1 MKLSNSPLVKAIWL
15 FVAVL
20 FVMFMFV
27 PLVKL
32 LALSLN
38 VGDALGLENYT
49 SILSSDGF
57 LQTMKNSFFV
67 ATMSALSA
75 TFLGFILAYTVH
87 WTNLPKIFK
96 QFIKLAALFPMLLP
110 TVTYG
115 FAIIYTFGKQGLLTQ
130 ILGFQLFED
139 IYGFYGMWLGYTIYT
154 LPIAFLLLNNTLQ
167 YLDKKFVVVSE
178 LMGDSPYRQFDM
190 TVVRPLIGTFAA
202 AMIQCFFL
210 AFTDFGIPA
219 SIGGQYSV
227 IATELYTQ
235 ILGASPSFEKG
246 AVVALFMLVPSIL
259 SIAILWYVARFNVR
273 YDSVEMIDLPTSKIK
288 DRVLAVLSSVI
299 LALLL
304 LVFAVIFIIPWIKS
318 WPYQMVFTTE
328 IVSEALE
335 SANLMRVYKNSL
347 LVAVLTAVFGTLITY
362 FSALLYERSSLFKLG
377 KFSIESSALVT
388 NTVPGM
394 VVGIAYLMV
403 FSGSAVAN
411 TIFIIVISNIIHYF
425 ATPYLMSKNA
435 LSKMNLGWETTAGL
449 LGDSWFASLRR
460 IVVPNSFFTL
470 IEVASFYFISAMVTI
485 SAVIFISGAKTM
497 VLTTK
502 IVELQHFARFDE
514 IFILSLMI
522 LLTNIGA
529 LMLFAIVRHIY
540 SKRLSGRAAIK
551 TKKKPKSMVISTS
564 S

>member
-57 LQTMKNSFFV
+57 LQTMHNSFFV

-87 WTNLPKIFK
+87 WTNLPKSFK

-154 LPIAFLLLNNTLQ
+154 LPIAFLLLNNTFQ

-273 YDSVEMIDLPTSKIK
+273 YDSVEMIYLPTSKIK

-299 LALLL
+299 LASLL

-347 LVAVLTAVFGTLITY
+347 LVAVLTAMFGTLITY

-449 LGDSWFASLRR
+449 LGDSWFTSLRR

-551 TKKKPKSMVISTS
+551 TKKKPKSMVVPTS

>member
-87 WTNLPKIFK
+87 WTNLPKSFK

-154 LPIAFLLLNNTLQ
+154 LPIAFLLLNNTFQ

-299 LALLL
+299 LASLL

-449 LGDSWFASLRR
+449 LGDSWFTSLRR

-540 SKRLSGRAAIK
+540 SKRLSGTTVIK
-551 TKKKPKSMVISTS
+551 TKKKPKSMVIPTS

>member
-57 LQTMKNSFFV
+57 LQTMQNSFFV

-87 WTNLPKIFK
+87 WTNLPKGFK

-139 IYGFYGMWLGYTIYT
+139 IYSFYGMWLGYTIYT
-154 LPIAFLLLNNTLQ
+154 LPIAFLLLNNTFQ

-449 LGDSWFASLRR
+449 LGDSWFVSLRR

-540 SKRLSGRAAIK
+540 SKRLYGTTAIK
-551 TKKKPKSMVISTS
+551 TKKKPKSMVVPTS

>member
-1 MKLSNSPLVKAIWL
+1 MKLSNPPLVKVIWL
-15 FVAVL
+15 FVSIL
-20 FVMFMFV
+20 FIAFMFV
-27 PLVKL
+27 PLVKM
-32 LALSLN
+32 LALSFN
-38 VGDALGLENYT
+38 VGDGLGLENYT
-49 SILSSDGF
+49 SIVNTDSFKQVML
-57 LQTMKNSFFV
+57 NSFSV
-67 ATMSALSA
+67 ATISALSA
-75 TFLGFILAYTVH
+75 TLLAFILAYTVH
-87 WTNLPKIFK
+87 WTNLPKGFK

-130 ILGFQLFED
+130 ILGFQLFEE

-154 LPIAFLLLNNTLQ
+154 LPIAFLLLNNTFQ
-167 YLDKKFVVVSE
+167 YLDKKFVIVSE
-178 LMGDSPYRQFDM
+178 LMGDSHLRQFDM
-190 TVVRPLIGTFAA
+190 TVIRPLIGTFAA
-202 AMIQCFFL
+202 ALIQCFFL

-219 SIGGQYSV
+219 SIGGQYNV

-246 AVVALFMLVPSIL
+246 AVVALFMLIPSIL
-259 SIAILWYVARFNVR
+259 SIAILWYVARFNIR
-273 YDSVEMIDLPTSKIK
+273 YDSVEHIDLPSSKIK

-299 LALLL
+299 LASLL

-318 WPYQMVFTTE
+318 WPYQMEFSTE
-328 IVSEALE
+328 IVSKVLE

-362 FSALLYERSSLFKLG
+362 FSALLYERSNLFKLG

-425 ATPYLMSKNA
+425 STPYLMSKNA

-449 LGDSWFASLRR
+449 LGDSWFTSLRR
-460 IVVPNSFFTL
+460 IVIPNSFFTL

-522 LLTNIGA
+522 LVTNIGA
-529 LMLFAIVRHIY
+529 LILFAIIRHIH
-540 SKRLSGRAAIK
+540 SKRFYGTTKITAETTVTATAA
-551 TKKKPKSMVISTS
+551 
-564 S
+564 

>member
-1 MKLSNSPLVKAIWL
+1 MKLSNSPLIKAIWL

-57 LQTMKNSFFV
+57 LQTMQNSFFV

-87 WTNLPKIFK
+87 WTNLPKSFK

-154 LPIAFLLLNNTLQ
+154 LPIAFLLLNNTFQ

-246 AVVALFMLVPSIL
+246 AVAALFMLVPSIL

-299 LALLL
+299 LASLL

-449 LGDSWFASLRR
+449 LGDSWFTSLRR

-540 SKRLSGRAAIK
+540 SNRLSGTTVIK
-551 TKKKPKSMVISTS
+551 TKKKPKSMVIPTS

>member
-57 LQTMKNSFFV
+57 LQTMQNSFFV
-67 ATMSALSA
+67 AAMSALSA

-87 WTNLPKIFK
+87 WSNLPKGFK

-154 LPIAFLLLNNTLQ
+154 LPIAFLLLNNTFQ

-219 SIGGQYSV
+219 SIGGLYSV

-299 LALLL
+299 LASLL

>member
-87 WTNLPKIFK
+87 WTNLPKSFK

-154 LPIAFLLLNNTLQ
+154 LPIAFLLLNNTFQ

-299 LALLL
+299 LASLL

-449 LGDSWFASLRR
+449 LGDSWFTSLRR

-551 TKKKPKSMVISTS
+551 TKKKPKSMVVPTS

>member
-57 LQTMKNSFFV
+57 LQTMQNSFFV

-87 WTNLPKIFK
+87 WTNLPKGFK

-154 LPIAFLLLNNTLQ
+154 LPIAFLLLNNTFQ

-299 LALLL
+299 LASLL

-449 LGDSWFASLRR
+449 LGDSWFVSLRR

>member
-87 WTNLPKIFK
+87 WTNLPKSFK

-154 LPIAFLLLNNTLQ
+154 LPIAFLLLNNTFQ

-299 LALLL
+299 LASLL

-328 IVSEALE
+328 MVSEALE

-449 LGDSWFASLRR
+449 LGDSWFTSLRR

-522 LLTNIGA
+522 LLTNIAA

-540 SKRLSGRAAIK
+540 SKRLSGTTAIK
-551 TKKKPKSMVISTS
+551 TKKKPKSMVVPTS

>member
-87 WTNLPKIFK
+87 WTNLPKSFK

-154 LPIAFLLLNNTLQ
+154 LPIAFLLLNNTFQ

-299 LALLL
+299 LASLL

-449 LGDSWFASLRR
+449 LGDSWFTSLRR

-529 LMLFAIVRHIY
+529 LILFAIVRHIY
-540 SKRLSGRAAIK
+540 SKRLSGTTVIK
-551 TKKKPKSMVISTS
+551 TKKKPKSMVVPTS

>member
-1 MKLSNSPLVKAIWL
+1 MKLSNSPLIKAIWL

-57 LQTMKNSFFV
+57 LQTMQNSFFV

-87 WTNLPKIFK
+87 WTNLPKSFK

-154 LPIAFLLLNNTLQ
+154 LPIAFLLLNNTFQ

-299 LALLL
+299 LASLL

-449 LGDSWFASLRR
+449 LGDSWFTSLRR

-540 SKRLSGRAAIK
+540 SKRLSGTTVIK
-551 TKKKPKSMVISTS
+551 TKKKPKSMVIPTS

>member
-154 LPIAFLLLNNTLQ
+154 LPIAFLLLNNTFQ

>member
-57 LQTMKNSFFV
+57 LQTMQNSFFV

-87 WTNLPKIFK
+87 WTNLPKSFK

-154 LPIAFLLLNNTLQ
+154 LPIAFLLLNNTFQ

-299 LALLL
+299 LASLL

-449 LGDSWFASLRR
+449 LGDSWFTSLRR

>member
-87 WTNLPKIFK
+87 WTNLPKSFK

-154 LPIAFLLLNNTLQ
+154 LPIAFLLLNNTFQ

-299 LALLL
+299 LASLL

-540 SKRLSGRAAIK
+540 SKRLSGTTATK
-551 TKKKPKSMVISTS
+551 TKKKPKSMVVPTYS
-564 S
+564 

>member
-87 WTNLPKIFK
+87 WTNLPKSFK

-115 FAIIYTFGKQGLLTQ
+115 FAIIYTFGKQGLLIQ
-130 ILGFQLFED
+130 IIGFQLFED

-154 LPIAFLLLNNTLQ
+154 LPIAFLLLNNTFQ

-299 LALLL
+299 LASLL

-362 FSALLYERSSLFKLG
+362 FSALLYERSSLFKMG

-449 LGDSWFASLRR
+449 LGDSWFVSLRR

-529 LMLFAIVRHIY
+529 LMLFAMVRHIY

-551 TKKKPKSMVISTS
+551 T
-564 S
+564 

>member
-38 VGDALGLENYT
+38 VGDTLGLENYT

-57 LQTMKNSFFV
+57 LQTMQNSFFV

-87 WTNLPKIFK
+87 WTNLPKSFK

-154 LPIAFLLLNNTLQ
+154 LPIAFLLLNNTFQ

-299 LALLL
+299 LASLL

-449 LGDSWFASLRR
+449 LGDSWFTSLRR

-551 TKKKPKSMVISTS
+551 TKKKPKSMVVPTS

>member
-87 WTNLPKIFK
+87 WSNLPKGFK

-154 LPIAFLLLNNTLQ
+154 LPIAFLLLNNTFQ

-299 LALLL
+299 LASLL

-449 LGDSWFASLRR
+449 LGDSWFTSLRR

-551 TKKKPKSMVISTS
+551 TKKKPKSMVVPTS

>member
-20 FVMFMFV
+20 FAMFMFV

-57 LQTMKNSFFV
+57 LQTMQNSFFV

-87 WTNLPKIFK
+87 WTNLPKGFK

-154 LPIAFLLLNNTLQ
+154 LPIAFLLLNNTFQ

-299 LALLL
+299 LASLL

-449 LGDSWFASLRR
+449 LGDSWFVSLRR

-551 TKKKPKSMVISTS
+551 TKKKPKSMVVPTS

>member
-87 WTNLPKIFK
+87 WTNLPKSFK

-154 LPIAFLLLNNTLQ
+154 LPIAFLLLNNTFQ

-299 LALLL
+299 LASLL

-449 LGDSWFASLRR
+449 LGDSWFTSLRR

-540 SKRLSGRAAIK
+540 SKRLSGRAVIK
-551 TKKKPKSMVISTS
+551 TKKKPKSMVVPTS

>member
-20 FVMFMFV
+20 FVMFMFM

-87 WTNLPKIFK
+87 WTNLPKSFK

-154 LPIAFLLLNNTLQ
+154 LPIAFLLLNNTFQ

-190 TVVRPLIGTFAA
+190 TVVRPLISTFAA

-288 DRVLAVLSSVI
+288 DHILAVLSSVI
-299 LALLL
+299 LASLL
-304 LVFAVIFIIPWIKS
+304 LVFAVILIIPWIKS

-449 LGDSWFASLRR
+449 LGDSWFTSLRR

-540 SKRLSGRAAIK
+540 SKRLSGTTAIK
-551 TKKKPKSMVISTS
+551 TKKKPKSMVVPTS

>member
-57 LQTMKNSFFV
+57 LQTMQNSFFV
-67 ATMSALSA
+67 AAMSALSA

-87 WTNLPKIFK
+87 WTNLPKSFK

-154 LPIAFLLLNNTLQ
+154 LPIAFLLLNNTFQ

-299 LALLL
+299 LASLL

>member
-1 MKLSNSPLVKAIWL
+1 MKLSNPPLVKVIWL
-15 FVAVL
+15 FVSIL
-20 FVMFMFV
+20 FIAFMFV
-27 PLVKL
+27 PLVKM
-32 LALSLN
+32 LALSFN
-38 VGDALGLENYT
+38 VGDGLGLENYT
-49 SILSSDGF
+49 SIISTDSFKQIML
-57 LQTMKNSFFV
+57 NSFSV
-67 ATMSALSA
+67 ATISALSA
-75 TFLGFILAYTVH
+75 TLLAFVLAYTVH
-87 WTNLPKIFK
+87 WTNLPKGFK

-130 ILGFQLFED
+130 ILGFQLFEE

-154 LPIAFLLLNNTLQ
+154 LPIAFLLLNNTFQ
-167 YLDKKFVVVSE
+167 YLDKKFVIVSE
-178 LMGDSPYRQFDM
+178 LMGDSHLRQFDM
-190 TVVRPLIGTFAA
+190 TVIRPLIGTFAA
-202 AMIQCFFL
+202 ALIQCFFL

-219 SIGGQYSV
+219 SIGGQYNV

-246 AVVALFMLVPSIL
+246 AVVALFMLIPSVL
-259 SIAILWYVARFNVR
+259 SIAILWYVARFNIR
-273 YDSVEMIDLPTSKIK
+273 YDSVEHIDLPSSKIK
-288 DRVLAVLSSVI
+288 DRVLAVISSVI
-299 LALLL
+299 LASLL

-318 WPYQMVFTTE
+318 WPYQMEFSTE
-328 IVSEALE
+328 IVSKVLE

-362 FSALLYERSSLFKLG
+362 FSALLYERSNLFKLG

-425 ATPYLMSKNA
+425 STPYLMSKNA

-449 LGDSWFASLRR
+449 LGDSWFTSLRR
-460 IVVPNSFFTL
+460 IVIPNSFFTL

-522 LLTNIGA
+522 LMTNICA
-529 LMLFAIVRHIY
+529 LILFAIIRHIH
-540 SKRLSGRAAIK
+540 SKRFYGIKKITAETTVTATAA
-551 TKKKPKSMVISTS
+551 
-564 S
+564 

>member
-1 MKLSNSPLVKAIWL
+1 MKLSNQPLVKLIWL
-15 FVAVL
+15 FVSIL
-20 FVMFMFV
+20 FIAFMFV
-27 PLVKL
+27 PLVKM
-32 LALSLN
+32 LALSFN
-38 VGDALGLENYT
+38 VGDGFGLENYT
-49 SILSSDGF
+49 SIINTDSFKQVVL
-57 LQTMKNSFFV
+57 NSFSI
-67 ATMSALSA
+67 ATISALSA
-75 TFLGFILAYTVH
+75 TLLAFILAYTVH
-87 WTNLPKIFK
+87 WTNLPKGFK

-130 ILGFQLFED
+130 ILGFQLFEE

-154 LPIAFLLLNNTLQ
+154 LPIAFLLLNNTFQ
-167 YLDKKFVVVSE
+167 YLDKKFVIVSE
-178 LMGDSPYRQFDM
+178 LMGDSHLRQFDM

-219 SIGGQYSV
+219 SIGGQYNV

-246 AVVALFMLVPSIL
+246 AVVALFMLIPSVF
-259 SIAILWYVARFNVR
+259 SIAILWYVARFNIR
-273 YDSVEMIDLPTSKIK
+273 YDSVENIDLPSSKIK
-288 DRVLAVLSSVI
+288 DRVLAVLSSAI
-299 LALLL
+299 LGSLL

-318 WPYQMVFTTE
+318 WPYQMEFSTE
-328 IVSEALE
+328 IVSQVLD

-425 ATPYLMSKNA
+425 STPYLMSKNA

-449 LGDSWFASLRR
+449 LGDSWFTSLRR
-460 IVVPNSFFTL
+460 IVIPNSFFTL

-522 LLTNIGA
+522 LVTNICA
-529 LMLFAIVRHIY
+529 LILFAIIRHIH
-540 SKRLSGRAAIK
+540 SKRFYGTTKVTAETAVTATAA
-551 TKKKPKSMVISTS
+551 
-564 S
+564 

>member
-1 MKLSNSPLVKAIWL
+1 MKLSNPPLVKVIWL
-15 FVAVL
+15 FASIL
-20 FVMFMFV
+20 FIAFIFV
-27 PLVKL
+27 PLVKM
-32 LALSLN
+32 LALSFN
-38 VGDALGLENYT
+38 VGDGLGLENYT
-49 SILSSDGF
+49 SIINTDSFKQVML
-57 LQTMKNSFFV
+57 NSFSV
-67 ATMSALSA
+67 ATISALSA
-75 TFLGFILAYTVH
+75 TLLAFILAYTVH
-87 WTNLPKIFK
+87 WTNLPKGFK

-115 FAIIYTFGKQGLLTQ
+115 FTIIYTFGKQGLLTQ
-130 ILGFQLFED
+130 IIGFQLFEE

-154 LPIAFLLLNNTLQ
+154 LPIAFLLLNNTFQ
-167 YLDKKFVVVSE
+167 YLDKKFVIVSE
-178 LMGDSPYRQFDM
+178 LMGDSHLRQFDM
-190 TVVRPLIGTFAA
+190 TVIRPLIGTFAA
-202 AMIQCFFL
+202 ALIQCFFL

-219 SIGGQYSV
+219 SIGGQYNV

-246 AVVALFMLVPSIL
+246 AVVALFMLIPSVL
-259 SIAILWYVARFNVR
+259 SIAILWYVARFNIR
-273 YDSVEMIDLPTSKIK
+273 YDSVENIDLPSSKIK
-288 DRVLAVLSSVI
+288 DWALAVLSSAI
-299 LALLL
+299 LVSLLL
-304 LVFAVIFIIPWIKS
+304 IFAVIFIIPWIKS
-318 WPYQMVFTTE
+318 WPYRIEFSTEMVSQ
-328 IVSEALE
+328 VLD

-362 FSALLYERSSLFKLG
+362 FSALLYERTSLFKLG

-425 ATPYLMSKNA
+425 STPYLMSKNA

-449 LGDSWFASLRR
+449 LGDSWFTSLRR
-460 IVVPNSFFTL
+460 IVIPNSFFTL

-514 IFILSLMI
+514 IFILSLMV
-522 LLTNIGA
+522 LVTNMCA
-529 LMLFAIVRHIY
+529 LILFAIIRHIHSRRFY
-540 SKRLSGRAAIK
+540 GTTKLTAKIAITATAA
-551 TKKKPKSMVISTS
+551 
-564 S
+564 

>member
-87 WTNLPKIFK
+87 WTNLPKSFK

-154 LPIAFLLLNNTLQ
+154 LPIAFLLLNNTFQ

-299 LALLL
+299 LASLL

-540 SKRLSGRAAIK
+540 SKRLSGTTVIK
-551 TKKKPKSMVISTS
+551 TKKKPKSMVIPTS

>member
-20 FVMFMFV
+20 FVMFMFM

-32 LALSLN
+32 LVMSLN

-57 LQTMKNSFFV
+57 LQTMQNSFFV

-87 WTNLPKIFK
+87 WTNLPKGFK

-130 ILGFQLFED
+130 ILGFQLFEG

-154 LPIAFLLLNNTLQ
+154 LPIAFLLLNNTFQ

-449 LGDSWFASLRR
+449 LGDSWFVSLRR

-529 LMLFAIVRHIY
+529 LMLFAMVRHIY

-551 TKKKPKSMVISTS
+551 TKKKPKSMVVPTS

>member
-154 LPIAFLLLNNTLQ
+154 LPIAFLLLNNTFQ

-227 IATELYTQ
+227 IATELYIQ

-299 LALLL
+299 LASLL

-449 LGDSWFASLRR
+449 LGDSWFTSLRR

>member
-87 WTNLPKIFK
+87 WTNLPKSFK

-154 LPIAFLLLNNTLQ
+154 LPIAFLLLNNTFQ

-299 LALLL
+299 LASLL

-449 LGDSWFASLRR
+449 LGDSWFTSLRR

-540 SKRLSGRAAIK
+540 SKRLSGTAAIK
-551 TKKKPKSMVISTS
+551 TKKKPKSMVVPTS

>member
-57 LQTMKNSFFV
+57 LQTMQNSFFV

-87 WTNLPKIFK
+87 WTNLPKSFK

-154 LPIAFLLLNNTLQ
+154 LPIAFLLLNNTFQ

-299 LALLL
+299 LASLL

-328 IVSEALE
+328 MVSEALE

-449 LGDSWFASLRR
+449 LGDSWFTSLRR

-551 TKKKPKSMVISTS
+551 TKKKPKSMVVPTS

>member
-32 LALSLN
+32 LVMSLN

-87 WTNLPKIFK
+87 WTNLPKSFK

-154 LPIAFLLLNNTLQ
+154 LPIAFLLLNNTFQ

-299 LALLL
+299 LASLL

-449 LGDSWFASLRR
+449 LGDSWFTSLRR

-540 SKRLSGRAAIK
+540 SKRLSGTTAIK
-551 TKKKPKSMVISTS
+551 TKKKPKSMVVPTS

>member
-57 LQTMKNSFFV
+57 LQTMQNSFFV

-87 WTNLPKIFK
+87 WTNLPKSFK

-154 LPIAFLLLNNTLQ
+154 LPIAFLLLNNTFQ

-299 LALLL
+299 LASLL

-529 LMLFAIVRHIY
+529 LILFAIVRHIY
-540 SKRLSGRAAIK
+540 SKRLSGTTVIK
-551 TKKKPKSMVISTS
+551 TKKKPKSMVIPTS

>member
-57 LQTMKNSFFV
+57 LQTMQNSFFV
-67 ATMSALSA
+67 AAMSALSA

-87 WTNLPKIFK
+87 WSNLPKGFK

-154 LPIAFLLLNNTLQ
+154 LPIAFLLLNNTFQ

-299 LALLL
+299 LASLL